1 MSAKKRRHGG
11 GDDHGEG
18 GHGGGHERWLVSYA
32 DMITLLMALFVILF
46 ALGRLD
52 LAKLEKFQEG
62 FSAGLGENLGVN
74 LGSGGGSGAGVLDG
88 GPSPVGAVKA
98 LEEAAEAEEAA
109 AADQARLQK
118 VRERIVDDLRASDL
132 ADKVKFRIDARGLVV
147 SVVTDEV
154 LFDLGKADLRPE
166 GSVVLDG
173 LARSL
178 AELSNQLIVEGHTDD
193 RPINGGRFPTN
204 WELST
209 ARATTVLRYL
219 LDRHGIAPNRIS
231 ASGYADQQP
240 IVPNDSD
247 ANRDRNRRVE
257 IIVVSAQFAEATQGT
272 P

>member
-1 MSAKKRRHGG
+1 MAAKRRKGG

-62 FSAGLGENLGVN
+62 FTAGLGENLGVN
-74 LGSGGGSGAGVLDG
+74 VGSGGGSGAGVLEG
-88 GPSPVGAVKA
+88 GPSPVGAVRA
-98 LEEAAEAEEAA
+98 LEEQQEAEEAE
-109 AADQARLQK
+109 AADQARLQR
-118 VRERIVDDLRASDL
+118 VRERIVDDLRQVGLD
-132 ADKVKFRIDARGLVV
+132 DKVKFRIDARGLVV

-154 LFDLGKADLRPE
+154 LFDLGKAALRPE
-166 GSVVLDG
+166 GRDVLDG

-178 AELSNQLIVEGHTDD
+178 RDLPNQLIVEGHTDD
-193 RPINGGRFPTN
+193 RPITGGPFATN

-219 LDRHGIAPNRIS
+219 LDTHGIAANRVS
-231 ASGYADQQP
+231 ASGYAEQKP
-240 IVPNDSD
+240 IVPNDSNE
-247 ANRDRNRRVE
+247 NRDRNRRVE
-257 IIVVSAQFAEATQGT
+257 IIVVSTRFAEALGGS
-272 P
+272 